1 MEWRRTVLGVG
12 TLCLAASGCLDIRV
26 IDPCDEDAPASPA
39 YVDGDD
45 TPFCD
50 GDLVKSRSTCTYN
63 DNTYIAVDRD
73 CDKIGA
79 RCRSGTCVSRNGGC
93 PEAHESFCDAAGVR
107 NCIGDAVE
115 VDAQA
120 CGDGLRCIEVTDLG
134 VTRALCA
141 LSDVPCSRAEGECDG
156 NTLVTC
162 DSGFP
167 VSRKQCS
174 GVSCVEPP
182 DSDGAA
188 CLSPACE
195 FGFWGWVCD
204 DDRIVH
210 CDTGW
215 SSVQADCRA
224 ENEHCVMQSDIPFCS
239 ATEELP
245 TTLEWLQI
253 PGGTFTFKGENSE
266 QSVDLAGFE
275 ILAHEVTFPQ
285 YQTCVDAGGCELVSV
300 SERQQFDANLPIASV
315 LVADAKQFCSWT
327 GGRLPDETEW
337 QYVATNLGTTRFPWG
352 DAAASCALSALGPNC
367 RGSAAE
373 VCSMPGDRTALGV
386 CDLAGNVSEL
396 VGIPG
401 FPWSNYALG
410 GNVETPAKE
419 LSLLVP
425 ESRDLAVDWYPFA
438 FTGFRCVR

>member
-1 MEWRRTVLGVG
+1 VALDWGHTVIVVG

-26 IDPCDEDAPASPA
+26 IDPCDAEDAYSSPA
-39 YVDGDD
+39 YFDA

-50 GDLVKSRSTCTYN
+50 GDLVKSRRQCTYN
-63 DNTYIAVDRD
+63 YNTYVAVDRD
-73 CDKIGA
+73 CDEIGA
-79 RCRSGTCVSRNGGC
+79 RCRSGKCVSRKEGC
-93 PEAHESFCDAAGVR
+93 PKAHQSFCDAGAVR
-107 NCIGDAVE
+107 NCVGNAVE
-115 VDAQA
+115 VDANA
-120 CGDGLRCIEVTDLG
+120 CGEGLRCVEGTDLG

-162 DSGFP
+162 ESGFP
-167 VSRKQCS
+167 LSRKECS

-182 DSDGAA
+182 DSEGAA

-195 FGFWGWVCD
+195 PGFWGWVCD
-204 DDRIVH
+204 DERIVQ
-210 CDTGW
+210 CEIGW
-215 SSVQADCRA
+215 SGVQADCAA
-224 ENEHCVMQSDIPFCS
+224 ENKHCVMQGELPFCS

-253 PGGTFTFKGENSE
+253 PGGMFTVQGESFE

-275 ILAHEVTFPQ
+275 MLAHEVTFPQ
-285 YQTCVDAGGCELVSV
+285 YQICVNAGECGLVTV
-300 SERQQFDANLPIASV
+300 SEREQFDANLPIASL
-315 LVADAKQFCSWT
+315 LVADAKQFCAWA
-327 GGRLPDETEW
+327 GGRLPDQTEW

-352 DAAASCALSALGPNC
+352 DAPASCALSVLGC

-373 VCSMPGDRTALGV
+373 VCSTPGDRTALGV

-401 FPWSNYALG
+401 FPRSNYALG
-410 GNVETPAKE
+410 GNFETPTGE
-419 LSLLVP
+419 LSLLIP
-425 ESRDLAVDWYPFA
+425 ESKDLAVDWYPFA